1 MANVLVIIVMSLRK
15 RKFKSTH
22 IFIVALAVSDTLFS
36 LAIHPMLIATSFG
49 INPHELFGEYGCNWY
64 GFGAVLF
71 GSLSMLVHG
80 TVAFTRY
87 RVIVHSSDGK
97 FQSLRTF

>member
-1 MANVLVIIVMSLRK
+1 MSFYNLVLVSVLANMLVILVMIYRK

-49 INPHELFGEYGCNWY
+49 ANSHELFGVSGKNYATSINK
-64 GFGAVLF
+64 
-71 GSLSMLVHG
+71 GSL
-80 TVAFTRY
+80 
-87 RVIVHSSDGK
+87 K
-97 FQSLRTF
+97 NK